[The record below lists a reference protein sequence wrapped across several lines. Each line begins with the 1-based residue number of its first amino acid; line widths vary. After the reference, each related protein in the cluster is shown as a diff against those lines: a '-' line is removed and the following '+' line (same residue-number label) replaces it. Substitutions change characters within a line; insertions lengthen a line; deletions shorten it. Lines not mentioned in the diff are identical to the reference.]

1 MRYKIAS
8 AQGVE
13 LGTYEADSEAEA
25 LDKMAAEAGYDN
37 YEQVKKNVPGGA
49 DQSELIIKP
58 E

>member
-1 MRYKIAS
+1 MRYRITS

-25 LDKMAAEAGYDN
+25 LDMMAAEAGYDN
-37 YEQVKKNVPGGA
+37 YEQVKKNVPGA

>member
-1 MRYKIAS
+1 MRYKITS
-8 AQGVE
+8 QQGVY

-37 YEQVKKNVPGGA
+37 YEQVKKNVPGA

>member
-1 MRYKIAS
+1 MRYKITS

-25 LDKMAAEAGYDN
+25 LDKMAAEAGYN
-37 YEQVKKNVPGGA
+37 TYEEVKKNVPGA
-49 DQSELIIKP
+49 DQSELIIEP